1 MLRMARNDSSKNDS
15 LDLDLPEEVVDEPAQ
30 TSVPA
35 PAPEVKPEP
44 AGKAKVAFDSDYKL
58 DDPVD
63 VIVVCAGGSPL
74 YELKTDGSPLE
85 VPAEDAKLLVE
96 NSPAVKEAN

>member
-1 MLRMARNDSSKNDS
+1 MLRMARNDSSKNDPFA
-15 LDLDLPEEVVDEPAQ
+15 LDLDEKVVDEPAQ

-44 AGKAKVAFDSDYKL
+44 AGKAKVAFDPDYEL
-58 DDPVD
+58 DDPSD
-63 VIVVCAGGSPL
+63 VVVVSAGGSPL

-96 NSPAVKEAN
+96 NSPAVKEVN